1 MIHSMTPRS
10 MLKDSQGSAMVEFA
24 ILAPTIFAL
33 LIGVFQIGLQ
43 MFGYNAI
50 RSIAADTARF
60 TIIEYQKRDI
70 LVAEQIENKAYALAV
85 NAPYGL
91 NVDNLT
97 ATVTTPT
104 TDITGTK
111 KFQIDLTYVGP
122 NPLSFFGVPNPTMRT
137 TRVVYVQA

>member
-122 NPLSFFGVPNPTMRT
+122 NPLSFFGVPSPTMRT